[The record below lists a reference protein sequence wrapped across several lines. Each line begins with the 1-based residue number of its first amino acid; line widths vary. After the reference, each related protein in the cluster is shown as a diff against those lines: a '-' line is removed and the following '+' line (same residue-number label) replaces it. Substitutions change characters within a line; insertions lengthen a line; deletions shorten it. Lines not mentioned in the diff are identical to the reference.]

1 MLNSKYSF
9 LEDIINSMI
18 NLENAE
24 EDNFSSEEAINSIIN
39 IPDGWEYDYGVS
51 KLVLI
56 PDEYN
61 FVVKIPFS
69 CMSWTD
75 YDEDDNE
82 EDKIAEF
89 QRAYY
94 IESGEYGWDYCR
106 AEAEFYE
113 AAKVHRVE
121 KFFAPT
127 IYIGDIKGWPIYI
140 QDKCLI
146 FEESNSRYSHSQED
160 RCRSR
165 EKLDSMKIASERVPI
180 DFIVDMFKD
189 YPDEEVADVFNFI
202 EDARITDLHGHNCGY
217 NKDGLVVFTDY
228 SGYDD

>member
-39 IPDGWEYDYGVS
+39 IPDGWAYNNGVS

-69 CMSWTD
+69 CTD

-82 EDKIAEF
+82 EF
-89 QRAYY
+89 QGAYY

-113 AAKVHRVE
+113 AAKVHGVE

-146 FEESNSRYSHSQED
+146 FEESNSRYPHSEED
-160 RCRSR
+160 RCRSS
-165 EKLDSMKIASERVPI
+165 EKLDSMKIVSERVPI

-189 YPDEEVADVFNFI
+189 YPDEEVVGVFNFI
-202 EDARITDLHGHNCGY
+202 DEVGIEDLHGNNCGY

-228 SGYDD
+228 SGYHN

>member
-1 MLNSKYSF
+1 MLNSEYSF
-9 LEDIINSMI
+9 LEDIINSI
-18 NLENAE
+18 IDLDGAD
-24 EDNFSSEEAINSIIN
+24 EDTFSSEAAVNSIIN
-39 IPDGWEYDYGVS
+39 IPDGWAYNYGVS

-56 PDEYN
+56 PDEYS
-61 FVVKIPFS
+61 FVIKIPFS
-69 CMSWTD
+69 CTSWTD

-113 AAKVHRVE
+113 AAKGHGVE

-146 FEESNSRYSHSQED
+146 FGESNSRYSHSQED
-160 RCRSR
+160 RNRSS
-165 EKLDSMKIASERVPI
+165 EKLDSMKIASDRVPI
-180 DFIVDMFKD
+180 DFIVDMFKE
-189 YPDEEVADVFNFI
+189 YPDEEVAGVFNFI
-202 EDARITDLHGHNCGY
+202 DEVGIEDLHGNNCGY

-228 SGYDD
+228 SGYYD

>member
-1 MLNSKYSF
+1 MLNSEYSF

-18 NLENAE
+18 DLDGVD
-24 EDNFSSEEAINSIIN
+24 EDTFSSEAAVNSIIN
-39 IPDGWEYDYGVS
+39 IPDGWAYNYGVS

-69 CMSWTD
+69 CTSWTD

-89 QRAYY
+89 QGAYY

-113 AAKVHRVE
+113 AAKVNGVE

-146 FEESNSRYSHSQED
+146 FEESNSQYSHSQED
-160 RCRSR
+160 RCRSER
-165 EKLDSMKIASERVPI
+165 KLDSMKIASDRVPI

-189 YPDEEVADVFNFI
+189 YPDEEVAGVFNFI
-202 EDARITDLHGHNCGY
+202 DEVGIEDLHGNNCGY
-217 NKDGLVVFTDY
+217 KKDGIVVFTDY
-228 SGYDD
+228 SGYYD

>member
-39 IPDGWEYDYGVS
+39 IPDGWAYNYGVS

-69 CMSWTD
+69 CTD
-75 YDEDDNE
+75 YDEDDN
-82 EDKIAEF
+82 KEF
-89 QRAYY
+89 QMAYY

-113 AAKVHRVE
+113 AAKVHGVE

-146 FEESNSRYSHSQED
+146 FEESNSQYSHSEED
-160 RCRSR
+160 RCRSS

-189 YPDEEVADVFNFI
+189 YPDEEVAGVFNFI
-202 EDARITDLHGHNCGY
+202 DEVGIEDLHGSNCGY

-228 SGYDD
+228 SGYHD

>member
-18 NLENAE
+18 DLEGAE
-24 EDNFSSEEAINSIIN
+24 EDTFSSEAAVNSIID
-39 IPDGWEYDYGVS
+39 IPDGWEYNYGIS

-56 PDEYN
+56 PDEYS
-61 FVVKIPFS
+61 FVIKIPFS
-69 CMSWTD
+69 CTSYTD
-75 YDEDDNE
+75 YDEYDNE
-82 EDKIAEF
+82 EDRIAEF
-89 QRAYY
+89 QGAHYV
-94 IESGEYGWDYCR
+94 ESCEWGWDYCR

-113 AAKVHRVE
+113 AAKVRGVE

-146 FEESNSRYSHSQED
+146 FAESNLAYSHSEED
-160 RCRSR
+160 RNRSN
-165 EKLDSMKIASERVPI
+165 EKLDNMKIASERVPI

-189 YPDEEVADVFNFI
+189 YPDKEVADVFNFI
-202 EDARITDLHGHNCGY
+202 DEAGITDLHGNNCGY
-217 NKDGLVVFTDY
+217 NKEGFVVFTDY